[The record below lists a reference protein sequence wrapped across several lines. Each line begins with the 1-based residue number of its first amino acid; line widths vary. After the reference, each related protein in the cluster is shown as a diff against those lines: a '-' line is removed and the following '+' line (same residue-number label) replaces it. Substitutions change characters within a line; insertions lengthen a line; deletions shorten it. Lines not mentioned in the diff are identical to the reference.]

1 MNDVNYFVNGGGCMT
16 DVVAAES
23 DAELL
28 WTGEGYS
35 AFASGSATKDDLTIS
50 YIDADAEIKYS
61 YTLTN
66 PLYPTNKNLGIKM
79 DKISKKYVY
88 FLGGI
93 SVLASMILLGA
104 FVKNSKGSRNRNRKQ
119 IKSSLIKTMKR
130 KIPKTKKK
138 PFKLLRSSRKFKI
151 IPDNISPTQFD
162 TNDDLE
168 NAPFQ
173 ETFVSNDTNDSL
185 ENTIDASREPLSS
198 LPMYYKSS
206 TKKMKRS
213 MSSFF

>member
-28 WTGEGYS
+28 WAGEGYS
-35 AFASGSATKDDLTIS
+35 AFASASATKDDLTIS
-50 YIDADAEIKYS
+50 YIDANTEIKYS

-66 PLYPTNKNLGIKM
+66 PLYPWNKTLDTRMN
-79 DKISKKYVY
+79 KISKKYIF

-93 SVLASMILLGA
+93 TVLASIILLGA
-104 FVKNSKGSRNRNRKQ
+104 FVKNSKSSKNRNRKQ
-119 IKSSLIKTMKR
+119 TMKR

-138 PFKLLRSSRKFKI
+138 SFKLLRSSRKFKI
-151 IPDNISPTQFD
+151 IPDNISPTPFD
-162 TNDDLE
+162 TNDSLE
-168 NAPFQ
+168 NTPFQ
-173 ETFVSNDTNDSL
+173 ETFLSNDSL